1 MSLFELAC
9 AAIVF
14 VFGLAIV
21 TTVVRFSFTVVVK
34 LAEAVFYI
42 AAIGLAVYVMVIIL
56 KIMLDMIGAMQFLA

>member
-9 AAIVF
+9 AAIVII
-14 VFGLAIV
+14 FGLAIL
-21 TTVVRFSFTVVVK
+21 TTVIRFSFTVVVK

-42 AAIGLAVYVMVIIL
+42 VAIGLAVYVMVIIL